1 MLLFCVHIV
10 CVGLSMGGENR
21 GARAPL
27 LECGEYAHAHKS
39 SAPRCCFWLASHVNV
54 RKCVAGVMLLSVL
67 TIFFYTYYVTA
78 PLTSLVWRDRIPRPL
93 SQCSLLASQQEA
105 ARDHRS
111 DARLRIDAKVLVIVE
126 SAYSRLGRDIAELLV
141 ANRIRYKV
149 EVAGKSLPVLT
160 TLDKG
165 RYGVIVFESLSKYAN
180 MDKWNRELLD
190 KYCRE
195 YSVGVVGFATS
206 GEETLVGAQLKGFPL
221 FMHTNLRLK
230 DATLNPASP
239 VLRLARA
246 GETAWGA
253 LPGDHWTVFRAN
265 SSTYEPVAW
274 ALRQNEY
281 GASEERLPLATAI
294 QDHGRLDG
302 IQRVLFGSGLQFWL
316 HRLLFLDALSYLSH
330 GQLSLSLERWILVD
344 IDDIF
349 VGERGTRLH
358 EEDVAALLASQAALQ
373 RLVPGFRFNLGFSA
387 KYYHHG
393 TALENRGDDAL
404 LKNREHFNWFCHMWN
419 HQQPHLYNNVSQL
432 ESEMMLNK
440 QFALTH
446 GIPTNS
452 CYSVSPHHS
461 GVYPVHEPLYEAWR
475 KVWDVKVTSTE
486 EYPHLRPARLRRGF
500 RHRGVMVLPR
510 QTCGLFTHTLLLER
524 YPGGR
529 QRLDRSIQGGELF
542 QTVINNPINIFMTHM
557 SNYGND
563 RLALYTFESVVKFLR
578 CWTNVRLASAPPLAL
593 AETYFQ
599 LRPDELSPLWGNP
612 CDDIRHRRIWSK
624 SKWCG
629 TLPKVL
635 VIGPQKTGSTALYT
649 FLAMHPSLVPN
660 LPSPTT
666 YEELQFFNN
675 NNYMKGLD
683 WYLNFFPPS
692 IINGTQMT
700 FEKSATYFDGEQA
713 PRRAHALLPNAK
725 IITILI
731 SPSKRAYSWY
741 QHIRSHGDAVANN
754 YTFHTVITANDSA
767 PKPLKDLRNRCL
779 NPGKYS
785 HFLERWLAE
794 YSAHQLHVLD
804 GSLLRA
810 EPAAA
815 LMPLQK
821 FLKIPTLDYN
831 KLLKYDPKK
840 GFFCQAVSNERTKCL
855 GKSKGRVYPPM
866 EERSAKFLKRYY
878 TPHNTALSK
887 LLVRLGRPVPQ
898 WLKDELSSNG

>member
-1 MLLFCVHIV
+1 MLR
-10 CVGLSMGGENR
+10 MAGESR
-21 GARAPL
+21 GVRAPL
-27 LECGEYAHAHKS
+27 LECGGAEYAHPHKA

-67 TIFFYTYYVTA
+67 TIFFYTYYVTV
-78 PLTSLVWRDRIPRPL
+78 PLTSLVWRDRVPRPL
-93 SQCSLLASQQEA
+93 SQCSLLASQQQA

-195 YSVGVVGFATS
+195 YSVGVVAFATP

-253 LPGDHWTVFRAN
+253 LPGDHWAVFRAN

-281 GASEERLPLATAI
+281 ESTEERMPLATVI

-302 IQRVLFGSGLQFWL
+302 VQRVLFGSGLQFWL
-316 HRLLFLDALSYLSH
+316 HRILFLDALSYLSH
-330 GQLSLSLERWILVD
+330 GQLSLSLDRWILVD

-358 EEDVAALLASQAALQ
+358 EEDVAAMLASQAALQ
-373 RLVPGFRFNLGFSA
+373 RLVPGFRFNLGYSA

-393 TALENRGDDAL
+393 TSLENQGDDAL
-404 LKNREHFNWFCHMWN
+404 LRNREHFTWFCHMWN
-419 HQQPHLYNNVSQL
+419 HQQPHLYNNVTHL

-440 QFALTH
+440 QFAIEH

-529 QRLDRSIQGGELF
+529 HRLDRSIQGGELF
-542 QTVINNPINIFMTHM
+542 QTVINNPINVFMTHM

-593 AETYFQ
+593 ADKYFQ
-599 LRPDELSPLWGNP
+599 LRPDELNPLWGNP

-649 FLAMHPSLVPN
+649 FLAMHPALAPN

-675 NNYMKGLD
+675 NNYLKGLD
-683 WYLNFFPPS
+683 WYLNFFPPNMS
-692 IINGTQMT
+692 NTTQIT
-700 FEKSATYFDGEQA
+700 FEKSATYFDGDLV

-725 IITILI
+725 IIAILI

-741 QHIRSHGDAVANN
+741 QHIRSHGDVVANN

-767 PKPLKDLRNRCL
+767 PKPLRDLRNRCL

-785 HFLERWLAE
+785 HYLERWLAE
-794 YSAHQLHVLD
+794 YSSHQLHIID
-804 GSLLRA
+804 GSLLRS
-810 EPAAA
+810 EPAGV
-815 LMPLQK
+815 MNTLQK
-821 FLKIPTLDYN
+821 FLKISPHIDYN
-831 KLLKYDPKK
+831 KLLKYDAKK
-840 GFFCQAVSNERTKCL
+840 GFFCQAVGNDRTKCL
-855 GKSKGRVYPPM
+855 GKSKGRIYPPM

-887 LLVRLGRPVPQ
+887 LLVRIGRPVPQ

>member
-1 MLLFCVHIV
+1 MLR
-10 CVGLSMGGENR
+10 MAGEGR

-27 LECGEYAHAHKS
+27 LECGGAEFAHPHKT
-39 SAPRCCFWLASHVNV
+39 SAPRCCFWLVSHVNV

-67 TIFFYTYYVTA
+67 TIFFYTYYVTV
-78 PLTSLVWRDRIPRPL
+78 PLTSLVWRDRVPRPL
-93 SQCSLLASQQEA
+93 SQCSLLASQQQA

-195 YSVGVVGFATS
+195 YSVGVVAFATP

-246 GETAWGA
+246 GETAWGP
-253 LPGDHWTVFRAN
+253 LPGDHWAVFRAN

-281 GASEERLPLATAI
+281 GSTEERLPLATVI

-302 IQRVLFGSGLQFWL
+302 VQRVLFGSGLQFWL
-316 HRLLFLDALSYLSH
+316 HRILFLDALSYLSH
-330 GQLSLSLERWILVD
+330 GQLSLSLDRWILVD

-358 EEDVAALLASQAALQ
+358 EEDVAAMLASQAALQ
-373 RLVPGFRFNLGFSA
+373 RLVPGFRFNLGYSA

-393 TALENRGDDAL
+393 TSLENMGDDAL
-404 LKNREHFNWFCHMWN
+404 LRNTEHFNWFCHMWN
-419 HQQPHLYNNVSQL
+419 HQQPHLYNNVTHL

-440 QFALTH
+440 QFAIEH

-461 GVYPVHEPLYEAWR
+461 GVYPVHEQLYEAWR

-529 QRLDRSIQGGELF
+529 HRLDRSIQGGELF
-542 QTVINNPINIFMTHM
+542 QTVINNPINVFMTHM

-593 AETYFQ
+593 ANKYFQ
-599 LRPDELSPLWGNP
+599 LRPDELNPLWGNP

-629 TLPKVL
+629 TLPRVL

-649 FLAMHPSLVPN
+649 FLAMHPALTPN
-660 LPSPTT
+660 LPSPST

-675 NNYMKGLD
+675 NNYLKGLD
-683 WYLNFFPPS
+683 WYLNFFPPNMS
-692 IINGTQMT
+692 NTTAQMT
-700 FEKSATYFDGEQA
+700 FEKSATYFDGDLV

-725 IITILI
+725 IIAILI

-754 YTFHTVITANDSA
+754 YTFHTVIAANDSA
-767 PKPLKDLRNRCL
+767 PKPLRDLRNRCL

-785 HFLERWLAE
+785 HYLERWLAE
-794 YSAHQLHVLD
+794 YSSHQLHIID
-804 GSLLRA
+804 GSQLRS
-810 EPAAA
+810 EPAAV
-815 LMPLQK
+815 MNTLQK
-821 FLKIPTLDYN
+821 FLKISPHIDYN
-831 KLLKYDPKK
+831 KLLKYDAKK
-840 GFFCQAVSNERTKCL
+840 GFFCQAVGNDRTKCL
-855 GKSKGRVYPPM
+855 GKSKGRIYPPM
-866 EERSAKFLKRYY
+866 QEKSAKFLKRYY

-887 LLVRLGRPVPQ
+887 LLVRIGRPVPQ

>member
-1 MLLFCVHIV
+1 MA
-10 CVGLSMGGENR
+10 GEGR
-21 GARAPL
+21 GARVPL
-27 LECGEYAHAHKS
+27 LECGGNEYAHPHKA

-54 RKCVAGVMLLSVL
+54 RKCVAGIMCISVL
-67 TIFFYTYYVTA
+67 TIFFYTYYVTV
-78 PLTSLVWRDRIPRPL
+78 PLTSLVWRDRVPRPL
-93 SQCSLLASQQEA
+93 TQCSLLASEQQA

-195 YSVGVVGFATS
+195 YSVGVVAFATP

-246 GETAWGA
+246 GETSWGA
-253 LPGDHWTVFRAN
+253 LPGDHWAVFRAN

-274 ALRQNEY
+274 ALRQNGY
-281 GASEERLPLATAI
+281 GSEEERMPLATVV

-302 IQRVLFGSGLQFWL
+302 VQRVLFGSGLQFWL
-316 HRLLFLDALSYLSH
+316 HRILFLDALSYLSH
-330 GQLSLSLERWILVD
+330 GQLSLSLDRWILVD

-358 EEDVAALLASQAALQ
+358 EEDVAAMLASQAALQ
-373 RLVPGFRFNLGFSA
+373 RLVPGFRFNLGYSA

-393 TALENRGDDAL
+393 TTLENRGDDAL
-404 LKNREHFNWFCHMWN
+404 LRNREYFNWFCHMWN
-419 HQQPHLYNNVSQL
+419 HQQPHLYNNVSHL

-440 QFALTH
+440 QFAIEH

-461 GVYPVHEPLYEAWR
+461 GVYPVHEPLFEAWR

-500 RHRGVMVLPR
+500 KHRGVMVLPR

-529 QRLDRSIQGGELF
+529 HRLDRSIQGGELF
-542 QTVINNPINIFMTHM
+542 QTVINNPINVFMTHM

-593 AETYFQ
+593 ADKYFQ

-629 TLPKVL
+629 TLPRVL

-649 FLAMHPSLVPN
+649 FLSMHPALAPN

-675 NNYMKGLD
+675 NNYLKGLD
-683 WYLNFFPPS
+683 WYLNFFPPNLS
-692 IINGTQMT
+692 NNTQMT
-700 FEKSATYFDGEQA
+700 FEKSATYFDGDLV
-713 PRRAHALLPNAK
+713 PRRAHALVPNAK
-725 IITILI
+725 IVAILI

-754 YTFHTVITANDSA
+754 YTFYTVITANDSA
-767 PKPLKDLRNRCL
+767 PKLLRDLRNRCL
-779 NPGKYS
+779 NPGRYS
-785 HFLERWLAE
+785 HYLERWLAE
-794 YSAHQLHVLD
+794 YSSHQLHIID
-804 GSLLRA
+804 GSLLRS
-810 EPAAA
+810 EPATV
-815 LMPLQK
+815 MNTLQK
-821 FLKIPTLDYN
+821 FLKISPHIDYN

-840 GFFCQAVSNERTKCL
+840 GFFCQAIGSDRTKCL
-855 GKSKGRVYPPM
+855 GKSKGRIYPPM
-866 EERSAKFLKRYY
+866 EERSVKFLKRYY
-878 TPHNTALSK
+878 TSHNTALSK
-887 LLVRLGRPVPQ
+887 LLVRIGRPVPQ

>member
-1 MLLFCVHIV
+1 MADGREL
-10 CVGLSMGGENR
+10 R
-21 GARAPL
+21 TPL
-27 LECGEYAHAHKS
+27 LECGDYVHGHKAL
-39 SAPRCCFWLASHVNV
+39 APRCCFWLASHVNV

-78 PLTSLVWRDRIPRPL
+78 PLTSLVWRDRVPRPL
-93 SQCSLLASQQEA
+93 SQCSLVASHQQT

-126 SAYSRLGRDIAELLV
+126 SLYSKLGREIAELLV

-195 YSVGVVGFATS
+195 YSVGVVGFATP

-221 FMHTNLRLK
+221 FLHTNLRLK

-239 VLRLARA
+239 VLRLSRA
-246 GETAWGA
+246 GETAWGS

-265 SSTYEPVAW
+265 SSTFEPIAW
-274 ALRQNEY
+274 ALKQNEY
-281 GASEERLPLATAI
+281 GNNEEHAPLATVI

-302 IQRVLFGSGLQFWL
+302 VQRILFGSGLQFWL

-358 EEDVAALLASQAALQ
+358 EEDVSALLASQAALA

-393 TALENRGDDAL
+393 TSLENRGDDAL
-404 LKNREHFNWFCHMWN
+404 LKNSAHFSWFCHMWN
-419 HQQPHLYNNVSQL
+419 HQQPHLYSNVSQL
-432 ESEMMLNK
+432 EAEMMVNK
-440 QFALTH
+440 HFAMEH

-461 GVYPVHEPLYEAWR
+461 GVYPVHEPLYEAWK
-475 KVWDVKVTSTE
+475 KVWDVRVTSTE

-500 RHRGVMVLPR
+500 KHRGVMVLPR

-529 QRLDRSIQGGELF
+529 QRLDKSIQGGELF
-542 QTVINNPINIFMTHM
+542 QTVINNPINVFMTHM

-593 AETYFQ
+593 AEKYFQ

-624 SKWCG
+624 SKWCD

-649 FLAMHPSLVPN
+649 FLSMHPMLVHN
-660 LPSPTT
+660 QPSPST

-675 NNYMKGLD
+675 NNYLKGLD
-683 WYLNFFPPS
+683 WYLNFFPPNQS
-692 IINGTQMT
+692 NASQIT
-700 FEKSATYFDGEQA
+700 FEKSATYFDGEQV

-741 QHIRSHGDAVANN
+741 QHIRSHGDPIANN
-754 YTFHTVITANDSA
+754 FTFHTVITANDSA
-767 PKPLKDLRNRCL
+767 PKQLRDIRNRCL

-785 HFLERWLAE
+785 HYLERWLSE
-794 YSAHQLHVLD
+794 FNSHQLHIID
-804 GSLLRA
+804 GSLLRSD
-810 EPAAA
+810 PAAV
-815 LMPLQK
+815 MNSLQK
-821 FLKIPTLDYN
+821 FLKISHIDYN
-831 KLLKYDPKK
+831 KLLKYDAKK
-840 GFFCQAVSNERTKCL
+840 GFYCQAVSNEKTKCL

-898 WLKDELSSNG
+898 WLKDELSNG

>member
-1 MLLFCVHIV
+1 MLR
-10 CVGLSMGGENR
+10 MTGEGR

-27 LECGEYAHAHKS
+27 LESGEYAHAHKT

-54 RKCVAGVMLLSVL
+54 RKCVAGIMLLSVL
-67 TIFFYTYYVTA
+67 TIFFYTYYVTV
-78 PLTSLVWRDRIPRPL
+78 PFTSLVWRDRVPRPL
-93 SQCSLLASQQEA
+93 SQCSLLASQQQA

-195 YSVGVVGFATS
+195 YSVGVVAFATP

-281 GASEERLPLATAI
+281 GTTEERVPLATVI
-294 QDHGRLDG
+294 QDHGRWDG
-302 IQRVLFGSGLQFWL
+302 VQRVLFGSGLQFWL

-330 GQLSLSLERWILVD
+330 GQLSLSLDRWILVD

-358 EEDVAALLASQAALQ
+358 EEDVQALMASQAALQ

-387 KYYHHG
+387 KYFHHG
-393 TALENRGDDAL
+393 TTLENRGDDAL

-432 ESEMMLNK
+432 EAEMMLNK
-440 QFALTH
+440 QFALEH

-475 KVWDVKVTSTE
+475 KVWDVRVTSTE

-542 QTVINNPINIFMTHM
+542 QTVINNPINVFMTHM

-593 AETYFQ
+593 AEKYFQ
-599 LRPDELSPLWGNP
+599 LRPDELNPLWGNP

-649 FLAMHPSLVPN
+649 FLAMHPALVPN
-660 LPSPTT
+660 LPSPAT

-675 NNYMKGLD
+675 NNYLKGLD

-692 IINGTQMT
+692 LSNSSQVT
-700 FEKSATYFDGEQA
+700 FEKSATYFDGDLV

-725 IITILI
+725 IIAILI

-741 QHIRSHGDAVANN
+741 QHIRSHGDPVANN
-754 YTFHTVITANDSA
+754 YSFQAVISANDSA
-767 PKPLKDLRNRCL
+767 PKPLRDLRNRCL

-785 HFLERWLAE
+785 HYLERWLAE
-794 YSAHQLHVLD
+794 FSGHQLHIID
-804 GSLLRA
+804 GSLLRSD
-810 EPAAA
+810 PPSV
-815 LMPLQK
+815 MNSLQK
-821 FLKIPTLDYN
+821 FLKLTPLQDYS

-840 GFFCQAVSNERTKCL
+840 GFYCQAVSNERTKCL

-866 EERSAKFLKRYY
+866 DEASAKFLRRYY

>member
-1 MLLFCVHIV
+1 M
-10 CVGLSMGGENR
+10 SGEGR
-21 GARAPL
+21 GTRVPL
-27 LECGEYAHAHKS
+27 LECGSGEFAYAHKTA
-39 SAPRCCFWLASHVNV
+39 APRCCFWLANHVNV
-54 RKCVAGVMLLSVL
+54 RKCVAGIMLLSVL
-67 TIFFYTYYVTA
+67 TMFFYTYYVTV
-78 PLTSLVWRDRIPRPL
+78 PLTSLVWRDRVPRPL
-93 SQCSLLASQQEA
+93 SQCSLLASQQQA

-111 DARLRIDAKVLVIVE
+111 EARLRIDAKVLVIVE

-195 YSVGVVGFATS
+195 YSVGVVGFATP

-274 ALRQNEY
+274 ALRQDEY
-281 GASEERLPLATAI
+281 GFEEERMPLATVI

-302 IQRVLFGSGLQFWL
+302 VQRILFGSGLQFWL
-316 HRLLFLDALSYLSH
+316 HRLLFLDAVSYLSH

-358 EEDVAALLASQAALQ
+358 EEDVAALLASQTALQ
-373 RLVPGFRFNLGFSA
+373 RLVPGFRFNLGYSA

-393 TALENRGDDAL
+393 TPLENQGDDAL
-404 LKNREHFNWFCHMWN
+404 LRNREHFNWFCHMWN

-432 ESEMMLNK
+432 EAEMMLNK
-440 QFALTH
+440 QFAMEH

-529 QRLDRSIQGGELF
+529 HRLDRSIQGGELF
-542 QTVINNPINIFMTHM
+542 QTVINNPINVFMTHM

-593 AETYFQ
+593 AEKYFQ
-599 LRPDELSPLWGNP
+599 LRPDELNPLWGNP

-624 SKWCG
+624 NKWCG
-629 TLPKVL
+629 TLPKL
-635 VIGPQKTGSTALYT
+635 LIIGPQKTGSTALYT
-649 FLAMHPSLVPN
+649 FLAMHPSLISN

-675 NNYMKGLD
+675 NNYLKGLD

-692 IINGTQMT
+692 LANNSRII
-700 FEKSATYFDGEQA
+700 FEKSATYFDGDLV

-725 IITILI
+725 IIVILI

-754 YTFHTVITANDSA
+754 YTFHTVISANDSA
-767 PKPLKDLRNRCL
+767 PKPLRDLRNRCL

-785 HFLERWLAE
+785 HYLERWLSE
-794 YSAHQLHVLD
+794 YSLHQLHIID
-804 GSLLRA
+804 GSLLRS
-810 EPAAA
+810 EPASV
-815 LMPLQK
+815 MNTLQK
-821 FLKIPTLDYN
+821 FLKITPHIDYN
-831 KLLKYDPKK
+831 KLLKYDAKK
-840 GFFCQAVSNERTKCL
+840 GFFCQAMGERTKCL
-855 GKSKGRVYPPM
+855 GKSKGRIYPPM

-887 LLVRLGRPVPQ
+887 LLVRVGRPVPQ

>member
-1 MLLFCVHIV
+1 MLR
-10 CVGLSMGGENR
+10 MTGENR
-21 GARAPL
+21 GTRAPL
-27 LECGEYAHAHKS
+27 LECGSGEYSHNHKTL
-39 SAPRCCFWLASHVNV
+39 APRCCFWLASHVNV

-67 TIFFYTYYVTA
+67 TILFYSYYVTI

-93 SQCSLLASQQEA
+93 TQCSLLASQQQA

-195 YSVGVVGFATS
+195 YSVGVVGFATPS
-206 GEETLVGAQLKGFPL
+206 EETLVGAQLKGFPL

-230 DATLNPASP
+230 DATLNAASP

-253 LPGDHWTVFRAN
+253 LPGDHWSVFRAN
-265 SSTYEPVAW
+265 SSTYEPIAW
-274 ALRQNEY
+274 ALREHDY
-281 GASEERLPLATAI
+281 ETDGERMPLATVI

-302 IQRVLFGSGLQFWL
+302 VQRVLFGSGLQFWL

-330 GQLSLSLERWILVD
+330 GQLSLSLDRWILVD

-349 VGERGTRLH
+349 VGEKGTRLH
-358 EEDVAALLASQAALQ
+358 EEDVAALLTSQAALQ
-373 RLVPGFRFNLGFSA
+373 RLVPGFRFNLGYSA

-393 TALENRGDDAL
+393 TPTENLGDDAL
-404 LKNREHFNWFCHMWN
+404 LKHREYFNWFCHMWN

-432 ESEMMLNK
+432 EAEMMLNK
-440 QFALTH
+440 QFALEH

-529 QRLDRSIQGGELF
+529 HRLDRSIQGGELF
-542 QTVINNPINIFMTHM
+542 QTVINNPINVFMTHM

-593 AETYFQ
+593 AEKYFQ
-599 LRPDELSPLWGNP
+599 LRPDELNPLWGNP

-629 TLPKVL
+629 TLPRLL

-649 FLAMHPSLVPN
+649 FLAMHPILKPN
-660 LPSPTT
+660 LPSPST

-675 NNYMKGLD
+675 NNYLKGLD

-692 IINGTQMT
+692 LTNNSQIT
-700 FEKSATYFDGEQA
+700 FEKSATYFDGDLV

-725 IITILI
+725 IIAILI

-741 QHIRSHGDAVANN
+741 QHIRSHGDPIANN
-754 YTFHTVITANDSA
+754 YTFHTIITANDSA
-767 PKPLKDLRNRCL
+767 PKQLRDLRNRCL

-785 HFLERWLAE
+785 HYLERWLSE
-794 YSAHQLHVLD
+794 YSVHQLHVID
-804 GSLLRA
+804 GSMLRS
-810 EPAAA
+810 EPAVV
-815 LMPLQK
+815 MNTLQK
-821 FLKIPTLDYN
+821 FLKISPHIDYN

-840 GFFCQAVSNERTKCL
+840 GFFCQVVGGEKTKCL

-866 EERSAKFLKRYY
+866 EERSAKFLRRYY

-887 LLVRLGRPVPQ
+887 LLVRVGRPVPH
-898 WLKDELSSNG
+898 WLKDELSANG

>member
-1 MLLFCVHIV
+1 M
-10 CVGLSMGGENR
+10 SGEGR
-21 GARAPL
+21 GSRTPL
-27 LECGEYAHAHKS
+27 LECGYAPAHAHKTP
-39 SAPRCCFWLASHVNV
+39 APRCCFWLASHINV

-67 TIFFYTYYVTA
+67 TIFFYTYYVTV
-78 PLTSLVWRDRIPRPL
+78 PLTSFVWRDRVPRPL
-93 SQCSLLASQQEA
+93 SQCSLLASQQH
-105 ARDHRS
+105 ARDHSS
-111 DARLRIDAKVLVIVE
+111 DARLRSDAKVLVIVE

-165 RYGVIVFESLSKYAN
+165 RYGVIIFESLNKYAN

-195 YSVGVVGFATS
+195 YAVGVVGFATP

-239 VLRLARA
+239 VLRLSRA

-265 SSTYEPVAW
+265 STTYEPVAW
-274 ALRQNEY
+274 AVRQNEY
-281 GASEERLPLATAI
+281 GSSEERVPLATVI
-294 QDHGRLDG
+294 QDHGRVDG
-302 IQRVLFGSGLQFWL
+302 VQRVLFGAGLQFWL
-316 HRLLFLDALSYLSH
+316 HRLLLLDALSYLSH
-330 GQLSLSLERWILVD
+330 GQLSLSLDRWILVD

-358 EEDVAALLASQAALQ
+358 EEDVSALLASQAALQ
-373 RLVPGFRFNLGFSA
+373 RLVAGFRFNLGFSA

-393 TALENRGDDAL
+393 TPLENRGDDAL
-404 LKNREHFNWFCHMWN
+404 LRNREHFTWFCHMWN

-432 ESEMMLNK
+432 EAEMMLNK
-440 QFALTH
+440 QFALEH

-475 KVWDVKVTSTE
+475 KVWDVQVTSTE

-593 AETYFQ
+593 AHKYFQ
-599 LRPDELSPLWGNP
+599 LRPDELNPLWGNP

-629 TLPKVL
+629 SLPRVL
-635 VIGPQKTGSTALYT
+635 VIGPQKTGSTALYS
-649 FLAMHPSLVPN
+649 FLAMHPALVPN

-675 NNYMKGLD
+675 NNYLKGLD
-683 WYLNFFPPS
+683 WYLNFFPANLS
-692 IINGTQMT
+692 NSSQMA
-700 FEKSATYFDGEQA
+700 FEKSATYFDAELA
-713 PRRAHALLPNAK
+713 PRRAHALLPTSK
-725 IITILI
+725 IIAILI

-741 QHIRSHGDAVANN
+741 QHIRSHGDPVARN
-754 YTFHTVITANDSA
+754 YTFHTIITANDSA

-785 HFLERWLAE
+785 HHLERWVSE
-794 YSAHQLHVLD
+794 FGAHQLHVVD
-804 GSLLRA
+804 GAALRA
-810 EPAAA
+810 QPAAA
-815 LMPLQK
+815 LHALQK
-821 FLKIPTLDYN
+821 FLKLSPHIDYN
-831 KLLKYDPKK
+831 NLLKYDAKK
-840 GFFCQAVSNERTKCL
+840 GFFCQVTSGEKTKCL
-855 GKSKGRVYPPM
+855 GKSKGRIYPPM

-878 TPHNTALSK
+878 TPHNAALSK
-887 LLVRLGRPVPQ
+887 LLVRLGRPVPP
-898 WLKDELSSNG
+898 WLKEELSNG

>member
-1 MLLFCVHIV
+1 MLR
-10 CVGLSMGGENR
+10 MAGEGR
-21 GARAPL
+21 GARVPL
-27 LECGEYAHAHKS
+27 LECGGAEFAHPHKT
-39 SAPRCCFWLASHVNV
+39 SAPRCCFWVASHVNV

-67 TIFFYTYYVTA
+67 TIFFYTYYVTV
-78 PLTSLVWRDRIPRPL
+78 PLTSLVWRDRVPRPL
-93 SQCSLLASQQEA
+93 SQCSLLASQQQA

-195 YSVGVVGFATS
+195 YSVGVVAFATP

-246 GETAWGA
+246 GETAWGP
-253 LPGDHWTVFRAN
+253 LPGDHWAVFRAN

-281 GASEERLPLATAI
+281 GSTEERLPLATVI

-302 IQRVLFGSGLQFWL
+302 VQRVLFGSGLQFWL
-316 HRLLFLDALSYLSH
+316 HRILFLDALSYLSH
-330 GQLSLSLERWILVD
+330 GQLSLSLDRWILVD

-358 EEDVAALLASQAALQ
+358 EEDVAAMLASQAALQ
-373 RLVPGFRFNLGFSA
+373 RLVPGFRFNLGYSA

-393 TALENRGDDAL
+393 TSLENMGDDAL
-404 LKNREHFNWFCHMWN
+404 LRNTEHFNWFCHMWN
-419 HQQPHLYNNVSQL
+419 HQQPHLYNNVTHL

-440 QFALTH
+440 QFAIEH

-461 GVYPVHEPLYEAWR
+461 GVYPVHEQLYEAWR

-529 QRLDRSIQGGELF
+529 HRLDRSIQGGELF
-542 QTVINNPINIFMTHM
+542 QTVINNPINVFMTHM

-593 AETYFQ
+593 ANKYFQ
-599 LRPDELSPLWGNP
+599 LRPDELNPLWGNP

-629 TLPKVL
+629 TLPRVL

-649 FLAMHPSLVPN
+649 FLAMHPALTPN
-660 LPSPTT
+660 LPSPST

-675 NNYMKGLD
+675 NNYLKGLD
-683 WYLNFFPPS
+683 WYLNFFPPNMS
-692 IINGTQMT
+692 NTTQMT
-700 FEKSATYFDGEQA
+700 FEKSATYFDGDLV

-725 IITILI
+725 IIAILI

-754 YTFHTVITANDSA
+754 YTFHTVISANDSA
-767 PKPLKDLRNRCL
+767 PKPLRDLRNRCL

-785 HFLERWLAE
+785 HYLERWLAE
-794 YSAHQLHVLD
+794 YSSHQLHIID
-804 GSLLRA
+804 GSQLRS
-810 EPAAA
+810 EPAAV
-815 LMPLQK
+815 MNTLQK
-821 FLKIPTLDYN
+821 FLKISPHIDYN
-831 KLLKYDPKK
+831 KLLKYDAKK
-840 GFFCQAVSNERTKCL
+840 GFFCQAVGNDRTKCL
-855 GKSKGRVYPPM
+855 GKSKGRIYPPM
-866 EERSAKFLKRYY
+866 LEKSAKFLKRYY

-887 LLVRLGRPVPQ
+887 LLVRIGRPVPQ

>member
-1 MLLFCVHIV
+1 ML
-10 CVGLSMGGENR
+10 GMADGR
-21 GARAPL
+21 GARTPL
-27 LECGEYAHAHKS
+27 LESGEYAHKAP
-39 SAPRCCFWLASHVNV
+39 APRCCLWLAGHINV
-54 RKCVAGVMLLSVL
+54 RKCVAAIMLLSVL

-78 PLTSLVWRDRIPRPL
+78 PLTSLVWRDRVPRPL
-93 SQCSLLASQQEA
+93 SQCSLLASQQQA

-165 RYGVIVFESLSKYAN
+165 RYGVIIFESLSKYAN

-195 YSVGVVGFATS
+195 YSVGVVGFATP

-265 SSTYEPVAW
+265 SSTYEPIAW
-274 ALRQNEY
+274 ALRQNDY
-281 GASEERLPLATAI
+281 GSNEEHVPLSTVM

-302 IQRVLFGSGLQFWL
+302 VQRVLFGSGLQFWL
-316 HRLLFLDALSYLSH
+316 HRILFLDALSYLSH

-358 EEDVAALLASQAALQ
+358 EEDVSALLASQAALQ

-393 TALENRGDDAL
+393 TLLENRGDDAL
-404 LKNREHFNWFCHMWN
+404 LKHREHFTWFCHMWN

-432 ESEMMLNK
+432 EAEMMLNK
-440 QFALTH
+440 QFALEN

-475 KVWDVKVTSTE
+475 KVWDVRVTSTE

-529 QRLDRSIQGGELF
+529 QRLDHSIQGGELF

-593 AETYFQ
+593 ADKYFQ
-599 LRPDELSPLWGNP
+599 LRPDELNPLWGNP
-612 CDDIRHRRIWSK
+612 CDDVRHRRIWSK
-624 SKWCG
+624 GKWCG

-649 FLAMHPSLVPN
+649 FLAMHPALVPN
-660 LPSPTT
+660 LPSAAT

-675 NNYMKGLD
+675 NNYLKGLD

-692 IINGTQMT
+692 GGNSTQIT
-700 FEKSATYFDGEQA
+700 FEKSATYFDGDLV

-725 IITILI
+725 VIAILI

-741 QHIRSHGDAVANN
+741 QHIRSHGDPVANN
-754 YTFHTVITANDSA
+754 YTFHTVITANDSS
-767 PKPLKDLRNRCL
+767 PKPLRDLRNRCL
-779 NPGKYS
+779 NPGRYS
-785 HFLERWLAE
+785 HYLERWLAE
-794 YSAHQLHVLD
+794 FSAHQLHILD
-804 GSLLRA
+804 GQLLRA
-810 EPAAA
+810 EPATAMNA
-815 LMPLQK
+815 LQK
-821 FLKIPTLDYN
+821 FLKITPHVDYN

-840 GFFCQAVSNERTKCL
+840 GFFCQAVSNEKTKCL

-898 WLKDELSSNG
+898 WLKDELSNG

>member
-1 MLLFCVHIV
+1 MA
-10 CVGLSMGGENR
+10 GEGR
-21 GARAPL
+21 GARVPL
-27 LECGEYAHAHKS
+27 LECGEYAHPQRS
-39 SAPRCCFWLASHVNV
+39 VASRGCLWMAKHVNM

-67 TIFFYTYYVTA
+67 TIFFYGYYVTS
-78 PLTSLVWRDRIPRPL
+78 PLTSFVWRDRVPRPL
-93 SQCSLLASQQEA
+93 TQCSLLAVQEQGT

-126 SAYSRLGRDIAELLV
+126 SAYSKLGRDIAELLV
-141 ANRIRYKV
+141 ANRIRYKL

-195 YSVGVVGFATS
+195 YSVGVVGFATP
-206 GEETLVGAQLKGFPL
+206 GEETLVGAELKGFPL

-253 LPGDHWTVFRAN
+253 VPGDHWTIFRAN

-274 ALRQNEY
+274 AIRQNDY
-281 GASEERLPLATAI
+281 GTSEERPLLTTVI

-302 IQRVLFGSGLQFWL
+302 VQRVLFGSGLQFWL

-330 GQLSLSLERWILVD
+330 GQLSLSLDRWILVD

-358 EEDVAALLASQAALQ
+358 EEDVQALLASQAALQ

-393 TALENRGDDAL
+393 TTQENLGDDSL
-404 LKNREHFNWFCHMWN
+404 LKNKHHFTWFCHMWN
-419 HQQPHLYNNVSQL
+419 HQQPHLYSNVTLL
-432 ESEMMLNK
+432 EQEMMLNK
-440 QFALTH
+440 QFAIEK

-452 CYSVSPHHS
+452 SYSVSPHHS
-461 GVYPVHEPLYEAWR
+461 GVYPVHEPLYAAWR
-475 KVWDVKVTSTE
+475 NVWDVKVTSTE

-500 RHRGVMVLPR
+500 RHRGVLVLPR

-542 QTVINNPINIFMTHM
+542 QTIINNPINVFMTHM

-578 CWTNVRLASAPPLAL
+578 CWTNVRLASAPPLQL
-593 AETYFQ
+593 ANKYFQ
-599 LRPDELSPLWGNP
+599 LRPDELNPLWGNP
-612 CDDIRHRRIWSK
+612 CDDVRHRRIWAK
-624 SKWCG
+624 NKWCD
-629 TLPKVL
+629 TLPKL
-635 VIGPQKTGSTALYT
+635 VVVGPQKTGSTALYT
-649 FLAMHPSLVPN
+649 FLSMHPALIPN
-660 LPSPTT
+660 LPSATT
-666 YEELQFFNN
+666 FEELQFFNN
-675 NNYMKGLD
+675 NNYLKGLD
-683 WYLNFFPPS
+683 WYLNFFPPTLS
-692 IINGTQMT
+692 NSSHVT
-700 FEKSATYFDGEQA
+700 FEKSATYFDGDLV
-713 PRRAHALLPNAK
+713 PRRTHALLPNAK
-725 IITILI
+725 IIVILI
-731 SPSKRAYSWY
+731 SPAKRAYSWY
-741 QHIRSHGDAVANN
+741 QHIRSHGDPVARN

-767 PKPLKDLRNRCL
+767 QKQLRDLRNRCL

-785 HFLERWLAE
+785 HYLERWLLE
-794 YSAHQLHVLD
+794 FGPHQLIILD
-804 GSLLRA
+804 GAQLRSDPGALLNG
-810 EPAAA
+810 
-815 LMPLQK
+815 LQK
-821 FLKIPTLDYN
+821 SLKISPVVDYN
-831 KLLKYDPKK
+831 KLLKYDSRK

-855 GKSKGRVYPPM
+855 GKSKGRIYPPM

-887 LLVRLGRPVPQ
+887 LLVRLGRPAPQ
-898 WLKDELSSNG
+898 WLKDELSNG